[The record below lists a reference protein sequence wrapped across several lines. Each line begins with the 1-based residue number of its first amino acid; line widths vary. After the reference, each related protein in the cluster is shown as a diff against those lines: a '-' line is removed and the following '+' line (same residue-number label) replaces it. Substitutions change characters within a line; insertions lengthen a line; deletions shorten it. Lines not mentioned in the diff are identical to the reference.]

1 MFMLHLHGLISHQWP
16 QMDCVTAV
24 EPINM
29 IVFACH
35 LAFVFIFAHNTAL
48 HIRQRARCTN
58 NNGCYEEQKDL
69 IILYEK
75 AANNNFGLLHTYL

>member
-1 MFMLHLHGLISHQWP
+1 MFMLHLHGLITLQWP

-48 HIRQRARCTN
+48 YIRQQRARCTN
-58 NNGCYEEQKDL
+58 NHGCYEEQKRL
-69 IILYEK
+69 NHPL
-75 AANNNFGLLHTYL
+75 